1 MNLLSD
7 VRDSHG
13 AGERPNDRNIA
24 KSGIPARSLSDR
36 NGEPAAT
43 IVLELEK
50 MLASRREN
58 SGTARVRKKEADKRR
73 KKKNEKSTL
82 PSACGLYAL
91 CACCLRREKPG

>member
-1 MNLLSD
+1 METDSLRRRINTLRGGHMNLLSD
-7 VRDSHG
+7 VRDSRG

-58 SGTARVRKKEADKRR
+58 SG
-73 KKKNEKSTL
+73 
-82 PSACGLYAL
+82 
-91 CACCLRREKPG
+91 